1 MDHWYSGLRALHI
14 GSATA
19 SGALFLMRAL
29 AVNLAGAAWPMTRPV
44 RILSY
49 LVDTGLLAA
58 AIALTTIIH
67 QYPLADGWLS
77 AKLLLLIVYILLG
90 YRALRGPSRAA
101 RLACLVAAV
110 VVFLFIV
117 SVARAHDPLGL
128 LARS

>member
-1 MDHWYSGLRALHI
+1 VDHWYSGLRALHI
-14 GSATA
+14 GAATA

-29 AVNLAGAAWPMTRPV
+29 AVNLAGATWPMTRPV

-49 LVDTGLLAA
+49 LVDTVLLAA

-77 AKLLLLIVYILLG
+77 AKLLLLILYILLG

-101 RLACLVAAV
+101 RLVCLVAAV

-117 SVARAHDPLGL
+117 SVAHAHDPLGL
-128 LARS
+128 LART